1 MKKKYLSPKSEVIA
15 FALESLMLS
24 TSLPTK
30 DELGADQL
38 SSLVGIALTGRKI
51 AMMNEII
58 VSIRSRRC
66 AEL

>member
-38 SSLVGIALTGRKI
+38 SNKQESGWNCT
-51 AMMNEII
+51 NWQED
-58 VSIRSRRC
+58 C
-66 AEL
+66 DEE